1 LALRKKSSAGNG
13 SNIFHRFE
21 ANFGWANCLESIR
34 TKPTMP
40 WNPVES
46 IWTRPCKVLPGTTWY
61 HFWSKVR
68 LSTRDYIYVYIYTHI
83 HVYIYICMTCPR
95 IFNGCAWKWG
105 YPPNR
110 MDYRHFPHSMP
121 WIVRVYPIFQAVQN
135 HIAHICMYPTTYMF
149 PWWYMSIIYVYV
161 YIYIAICY
169 M

>member
-1 LALRKKSSAGNG
+1 
-13 SNIFHRFE
+13 
-21 ANFGWANCLESIR
+21 
-34 TKPTMP
+34 M
-40 WNPVES
+40 
-46 IWTRPCKVLPGTTWY
+46 
-61 HFWSKVR
+61 
-68 LSTRDYIYVYIYTHI
+68 YIYIYTYTCI
-83 HVYIYICMTCPR
+83 YIYMTCPR

-149 PWWYMSIIYVYV
+149 PWWYMSIIYVYIYSYMLHV
-161 YIYIAICY
+161 NSCIYDPPKPIAMDEIYGLTGYHKKQLVHGWLSPNHMDKCGNNWFWSSAYLHAYIYIYVCMYVCMHAC